1 MKLRLLP
8 LLIVAAVAML
18 GVRVGDLWQGLARA
32 ATAEEQ
38 KAAAAQPEAPG
49 AVASASAAAAPAPA
63 APAPAGVRPVDP
75 FSLTDSEIEVL
86 QKLAARR
93 EELEKR
99 SLELEQREVLLTAAE
114 SRIEERILEL
124 KGLQA
129 NIEGM
134 IEQRDEKQEAQLRS
148 LVKIY
153 ESMKPKEAA
162 RIFEELDMAVLLEV
176 IDRMKERKSAPIL
189 AKMNPDKAKE
199 VTVELADRHKLPL
212 RRN

>member
-1 MKLRLLP
+1 MRLRLLP
-8 LLIVAAVAML
+8 LLIVAAVVML
-18 GVRVGDLWQGLARA
+18 GVRVGDLWQGLAQA
-32 ATAEEQ
+32 ATAEE
-38 KAAAAQPEAPG
+38 KKTAAAAPASETPG
-49 AVASASAAAAPAPA
+49 AVASASAGSTAAPG
-63 APAPAGVRPVDP
+63 PAGVPPVDP
-75 FSLTDSEIEVL
+75 FSLTDSEIELL

-99 SLELEQREVLLTAAE
+99 GLELEQREVLLTAAE
-114 SRIEERILEL
+114 SRIEERIQEL
-124 KGLQA
+124 KALQA

>member
-1 MKLRLLP
+1 MNLRLLP
-8 LLIVAAVAML
+8 LLIVAAMVML
-18 GVRVGDLWQGLARA
+18 GVRAGDLWQGLAQA
-32 ATAEEQ
+32 ATAETAETQ
-38 KAAAAQPEAPG
+38 VAPPPPDTQPAAAG
-49 AVASASAAAAPAPA
+49 AEPAPA
-63 APAPAGVRPVDP
+63 EVRPVDP
-75 FSLTDSEIEVL
+75 FSLTDSEIELL
-86 QKLAARR
+86 QKLSARR
-93 EELEKR
+93 EALEQR
-99 SLELEQREVLLTAAE
+99 SLELEQRAVLLSAAE
-114 SRIEERILEL
+114 ARIEERIQEL
-124 KGLQA
+124 KALQA

-162 RIFEELDMAVLLEV
+162 RIFEELDMTVLLEV

-199 VTVELADRHKLPL
+199 VTVELADKHKLPL

>member
-8 LLIVAAVAML
+8 LLIVAAVVML
-18 GVRVGDLWQGLARA
+18 GVRVGDLWQGLAQA
-32 ATAEEQ
+32 ATAEAQEPAATTEADPETPGDVAL
-38 KAAAAQPEAPG
+38 AAAG
-49 AVASASAAAAPAPA
+49 AAAEPSS
-63 APAPAGVRPVDP
+63 AGGLPVDP
-75 FSLTDSEIEVL
+75 FSLTDSEIEIL
-86 QKLAARR
+86 QKLSARR
-93 EELEKR
+93 EELERR

-114 SRIEERILEL
+114 AKIEERIQEL
-124 KGLQA
+124 KTLQA

-212 RRN
+212 QRN

>member
-8 LLIVAAVAML
+8 LLIVAALVML
-18 GVRVGDLWQGLARA
+18 GVRVGDLWQGLAQA
-32 ATAEEQ
+32 ATAEAQEPA
-38 KAAAAQPEAPG
+38 KSPEAGSEAAEPVAMAAADGGVEPAPG
-49 AVASASAAAAPAPA
+49 
-63 APAPAGVRPVDP
+63 GGLPVDP

-86 QKLAARR
+86 QKLSARR
-93 EELEKR
+93 EALDRR
-99 SLELEQREVLLTAAE
+99 SLELEQREVLLSAAE
-114 SRIEERILEL
+114 TRIEERIQEL
-124 KGLQA
+124 KTLQA

-199 VTVELADRHKLPL
+199 ITVELADRHKLPL
-212 RRN
+212 QRN

>member
-8 LLIVAAVAML
+8 LLIVAAVVML
-18 GVRVGDLWQGLARA
+18 GVRVGDLWQGLAQA
-32 ATAEEQ
+32 ATAEAQEPA
-38 KAAAAQPEAPG
+38 KSPEAGSEAAEPVAMAAAGGGVEPAPG
-49 AVASASAAAAPAPA
+49 
-63 APAPAGVRPVDP
+63 GGLPVDP

-86 QKLAARR
+86 QKLSARR
-93 EELEKR
+93 EALDR
-99 SLELEQREVLLTAAE
+99 RTLELEQREVLLSAAE
-114 SRIEERILEL
+114 ARIEERIQEL
-124 KGLQA
+124 KTLQA

-199 VTVELADRHKLPL
+199 ITVELADRHKLPL
-212 RRN
+212 QRN

>member
-8 LLIVAAVAML
+8 LLIVAAMVML
-18 GVRVGDLWQGLARA
+18 GVRVGDLWQGLAQA
-32 ATAEEQ
+32 ATAEAEQ
-38 KAAAAQPEAPG
+38 PAAPKDAPEATGSIETAAAAGG
-49 AVASASAAAAPAPA
+49 AE
-63 APAPAGVRPVDP
+63 PAPAGVQPVDP
-75 FSLTDSEIEVL
+75 FSLTDSEIELL

-93 EELEKR
+93 EQLEKR
-99 SLELEQREVLLTAAE
+99 SLELEQREVLLSAAE
-114 SRIEERILEL
+114 ARIEERIQEL
-124 KGLQA
+124 KTLQA

-134 IEQRDEKQEAQLRS
+134 IEQRDQKQEAQLRS

-199 VTVELADRHKLPL
+199 VTVELADKHKLPL

>member
-8 LLIVAAVAML
+8 LLIVAAVVML
-18 GVRVGDLWQGLARA
+18 GARVGDLWQGLAQA

-38 KAAAAQPEAPG
+38 KTAAARPETP
-49 AVASASAAAAPAPA
+49 AVASAAASPAA
-63 APAPAGVRPVDP
+63 APAPAGVLPVDP
-75 FSLTDSEIEVL
+75 FSLTDSEIELL

-99 SLELEQREVLLTAAE
+99 SLELEQREALLTAAE

-124 KGLQA
+124 KTLQA

-162 RIFEELDMAVLLEV
+162 RIFEELDMTVLLEV

-189 AKMNPDKAKE
+189 AKMNPDKAKQI
-199 VTVELADRHKLPL
+199 TVELADRHKLPL
-212 RRN
+212 QRN

>member
-8 LLIVAAVAML
+8 LLIVAAVVML
-18 GVRVGDLWQGLARA
+18 GVRVGDLWQGLAQA
-32 ATAEEQ
+32 ATAEAQEPA
-38 KAAAAQPEAPG
+38 KSPEAGSEAAQPVAMAAADGGVEPAPG
-49 AVASASAAAAPAPA
+49 
-63 APAPAGVRPVDP
+63 GGLPVDP

-86 QKLAARR
+86 QKLSARR
-93 EELEKR
+93 EALDR
-99 SLELEQREVLLTAAE
+99 RTLELEQREVLLSAAE
-114 SRIEERILEL
+114 ARIEERIQEL
-124 KGLQA
+124 KRLQA

-199 VTVELADRHKLPL
+199 ITVELADRHKLPL
-212 RRN
+212 QRN

>member
-8 LLIVAAVAML
+8 LLIVAAVVML
-18 GVRVGDLWQGLARA
+18 GARVGDLWQGLAQA

-38 KAAAAQPEAPG
+38 KTAAARPETP
-49 AVASASAAAAPAPA
+49 AVASAAAGPAA
-63 APAPAGVRPVDP
+63 APAPAGVLPVDP
-75 FSLTDSEIEVL
+75 FSLTDSEIELL

-99 SLELEQREVLLTAAE
+99 SLELEQREALLTAAE

-124 KGLQA
+124 KTLQA

-162 RIFEELDMAVLLEV
+162 RIFEELDMTVLLEV

-189 AKMNPDKAKE
+189 AKMNPDKAKQI
-199 VTVELADRHKLPL
+199 TVELADRHKLPL
-212 RRN
+212 QRN